1 MGFVDTGINWNTWV
15 TIQDRSS
22 SPLFGGSKIY
32 LFCDN
37 ESFGG
42 NINKG
47 VSTKIMPTVPNYVG
61 SNVGS
66 VWQNMIGQQ
75 SFTGINNHKITLQA
89 RWSVGLGSYGTA
101 GVSEPILTPYKTII
115 LATSGR
121 QFYLNDERIINQ
133 IALESGSQF
142 YGKYGIPITIDDY
155 SFVAISSKDQNI
167 VGINLT
173 ITEDKI

>member
-1 MGFVDTGINWNTWV
+1 MSFNDNGSVWNAWI
-15 TIQDRSS
+15 TIQDRGTN
-22 SPLFGGSKIY
+22 PLFGGSKIY
-32 LFCDN
+32 VFCDD
-37 ESFGG
+37 ETFGG
-42 NINKG
+42 DILKGNKP
-47 VSTKIMPTVPNYVG
+47 KLMPFLPDYNG

-66 VWQNMIGQQ
+66 VWQNTIANT
-75 SFTGINNHKITLQA
+75 SFTGVNNHKIVLQC
-89 RWSVGLGSYGTA
+89 RWAVGLGSYGTN
-101 GVSEPILTPYKTII
+101 GFSEPILTPYKTII

-142 YGKYGIPITIDDY
+142 YGQYGVPITIDNY
-155 SFVAISSKDQNI
+155 SFTSRRSGDLNI

>member
-1 MGFVDTGINWNTWV
+1 MGFTDTGLNWNTWV
-15 TIQDRSS
+15 TLQDRGTN
-22 SPLFGGSKIY
+22 PLFGGSKIY
-32 LFCDN
+32 VFCDN
-37 ESFGG
+37 ETFGG

-47 VSTKIMPTVPNYVG
+47 IATKTMPTVPNYNG

-66 VWQNMIGQQ
+66 VWQNMIGGQ
-75 SFTGINNHKITLQA
+75 SFTGVNNHKITLQA
-89 RWSVGLGSYGTA
+89 RWSTGLGSYGTN
-101 GVSEPILTPYKTII
+101 GFSEPILTPYKTII

-121 QFYLNDERIINQ
+121 QLYLTDERIITQ

-142 YGKYGIPITIDDY
+142 YGQYGVPIAIDDY
-155 SFVAISSKDQNI
+155 SFVAIRSKDENI